1 MVSFRKIFLAAL
13 FLWLCVAIILNVLG
27 LNLYFPLNIS
37 VTPEEELYRLNVVR
51 FAVGCLL
58 ALIFFRY
65 LFEFRPLPSLV
76 IVFWYAVFFFI
87 GGIIY
92 AIKLDIDTNRLYFLI
107 GVVVFGTLIQLE
119 IRQKKRESL
128 GSLYKRDH
136 F

>member
-1 MVSFRKIFLAAL
+1 MVSFRKICLAVL
-13 FLWLCVAIILNVLG
+13 VLWLCVAIILNVLG
-27 LNLYFPLNIS
+27 LNLYFPFNIS
-37 VTPEEELYRLNVVR
+37 VTPEDELYRLNAVR

-87 GGIIY
+87 GSVIY
-92 AIKLDIDTNRLYFLI
+92 AIKLDIDTNKLYFLI
-107 GVVVFGTLIQLE
+107 GVVVFGILIQLE
-119 IRQKKRESL
+119 IRQKKREGL

>member
-92 AIKLDIDTNRLYFLI
+92 AIKLDIDTNKLYFLI
-107 GVVVFGTLIQLE
+107 GVAVFGILIQLE

-128 GSLYKRDH
+128 GSLYKRDR

>member
-1 MVSFRKIFLAAL
+1 MVSFRKICLAVL

-27 LNLYFPLNIS
+27 LNLYFPFNIS
-37 VTPEEELYRLNVVR
+37 VTPEEELYRLNAVR

-58 ALIFFRY
+58 ALICFRY
-65 LFEFRPLPSLV
+65 LFEFRPLPSLI

-87 GGIIY
+87 GSIIY
-92 AIKLDIDTNRLYFLI
+92 AIKLDIDANRLYFLI
-107 GVVVFGTLIQLE
+107 GVVVFGILIQLE

>member
-1 MVSFRKIFLAAL
+1 MVSFRKICLAAL

-37 VTPEEELYRLNVVR
+37 VTPEEELYRLNAVR

-92 AIKLDIDTNRLYFLI
+92 AIKFNIELEKLYFLI
-107 GVVVFGTLIQLE
+107 VVVVFGILIQLE
-119 IRQKKRESL
+119 ITQKKREGQ
-128 GSLYKRDH
+128 GSLYKREH

>member
-1 MVSFRKIFLAAL
+1 MVSFRKIILAAL

-37 VTPEEELYRLNVVR
+37 VTPEEELYRLNAVR

-76 IVFWYAVFFFI
+76 VVFWYAVFFFI
-87 GGIIY
+87 GSIIY
-92 AIKLDIDTNRLYFLI
+92 AIKLDIDTNKLYFLI
-107 GVVVFGTLIQLE
+107 GVVVFGILIQLE